1 MCTQVD
7 NQWVSIPMI
16 YIISYHMTSK
26 SRKMSFVF
34 FNHFSFKKKIPLF
47 FFYFSF
53 FNKSNVIM
61 GFIELKK
68 TCKKKQL
75 FVGPRL
81 SHWIQLLEV
90 FTLLELVSSVKVFI
104 GLFALDPTFGSFYL
118 IRTGFFGESVFI
130 RRFRLDPTFGSFTL
144 IELVSLVKVFIRPFP
159 LDPTFGSF
167 TLLELV
173 PLVKVFIRLF
183 SLDPTFGSFSLL
195 ELVSLV
201 KVCSL
206 DSLDWIQLLEVL
218 PY

>member
-1 MCTQVD
+1 
-7 NQWVSIPMI
+7 
-16 YIISYHMTSK
+16 
-26 SRKMSFVF
+26 
-34 FNHFSFKKKIPLF
+34 
-47 FFYFSF
+47 
-53 FNKSNVIM
+53 M

-201 KVCSL
+201 KVCLL
-206 DSLDWIQLLEVL
+206 DGLDWIQLLEIFTLLELVPL
-218 PY
+218 VKVFIR